1 MSPRAEDRR
10 AGAVPT
16 QVQAGILT
24 QLQNATAQLAA
35 TGGTAWGQRQM
46 VGDLKATVRL
56 LEEQARELAVPH
68 RWIEFV
74 KQQGSAGLF
83 WNARQ
88 QLPAGAAEARDQ
100 QLQRLHTEVDHLY
113 EMAALQA
120 AYRDHVGGLTST
132 RAGRFDELQ
141 QLQWWRIVMVA
152 RGLNITATEIG
163 NHWSADPQRW
173 TALLDSM
180 RSLPA
185 AQLTRRWHDYTT
197 ATALGNARMRFHAL
211 QLVGLDPTATPA
223 PPEPEQLK
231 HTAEQLWHAP
241 DGQHPPATAAES
253 SEPGIEIADA
263 ITAATTTETDS
274 SAPESTA
281 TDTSSELR
289 AEVHVQIEAEP

>member
-1 MSPRAEDRR
+1 MSPRADDRR
-10 AGAVPT
+10 VGAVPT

-46 VGDLKATVRL
+46 VGDLKATVQL

-74 KQQGSAGLF
+74 KQQGSTGLF

-120 AYRDHVGGLTST
+120 VYRDHVGGLTST
-132 RAGRFDELQ
+132 RTGRFDELQ
-141 QLQWWRIVMVA
+141 QLHWRRIVMVA

-163 NHWSADPQRW
+163 NRWSADPRRW
-173 TALLDSM
+173 TELLDSM
-180 RSLPA
+180 RSLPV
-185 AQLTRRWHDYTT
+185 AQLTRRWHDCTT

-211 QLVGLDPTATPA
+211 QIVGLDPTGTPA
-223 PPEPEQLK
+223 PPEPDQLK

-241 DGQHPPATAAES
+241 DSPHPHTTAAES
-253 SEPGIEIADA
+253 SEHGIAIADA
-263 ITAATTTETDS
+263 ITAATTTETDG
-274 SAPESTA
+274 SAPDSTA
-281 TDTSSELR
+281 AGNEPI
-289 AEVHVQIEAEP
+289 AEAYIEIEAEP